1 MLLGKNHKIESDSMN
16 ITLSKRRIAEK
27 GIHKGEVWWETL
39 GYYATIGSAL
49 RDFADRCL
57 GEAEL
62 QELQQILKKQ
72 DEIYSLIESLHLD
85 EAVYRI
91 PEPVESPLRGIT
103 GVNHTQVLK

>member
-1 MLLGKNHKIESDSMN
+1 MEIGKDYKLESDTLN
-16 ITLSKRRIAEK
+16 ITLSKKRIAQR
-27 GIHKGEVWWETL
+27 GIHEGEVWWETL

-57 GEAEL
+57 GETEL

-91 PEPVESPLRGIT
+91 PEPVESS
-103 GVNHTQVLK
+103 